1 MNYTIISGTNRGGSN
16 TYKIALLY
24 QQLLKEKEIE
34 AKLLTLENVNPLSEK
49 KEFKK
54 IEDEI
59 LKPTTKYIFI
69 SPEYNGSIPGILKL
83 FIDEADWKTAWR
95 DKKAML
101 VGVST
106 GRAGNLRGM
115 DHLTAILHHMNIHV
129 LPNMLPISQVDK
141 FVDVNNKI
149 TDKGILT
156 AVEKQINQF
165 IAF

>member
-1 MNYTIISGTNRGGSN
+1 MFYTIISGTNRKDSN
-16 TYKIALLY
+16 SHKIARHY
-24 QQLLKEKEIE
+24 QEVLNKKGIE
-34 AKLLTLENVNPLSEK
+34 AKLVTLENVNPLADDG
-49 KEFKK
+49 EFKT
-54 IEDEI
+54 IEKDI
-59 LKPTTKYIFI
+59 LKPTRKYVFV

-83 FIDEADWKTAWR
+83 VIDEADWKTAWR

-115 DHLTAILHHMNIHV
+115 DHLTSILHHMNIHV

-141 FVDVNNKI
+141 FLDGNGQVTDVSLLAAI
-149 TDKGILT
+149 
-156 AVEKQINQF
+156 EKQVDQF

>member
-1 MNYTIISGTNRGGSN
+1 MNYTIISGTNRSGSN
-16 TYKIALLY
+16 TYKIAILY
-24 QQLLKEKEIE
+24 QQLLQRKGID
-34 AKLLTLENVNPLSEK
+34 AKLLTLENINPLSEK

-54 IEDEI
+54 MENEI
-59 LKPTTKYIFI
+59 LKPTGKYIFI

-83 FIDEADWKTAWR
+83 LIDEADWKTAWK

-141 FVDVNNKI
+141 FVDADNHVI
-149 TDKGILT
+149 DKGIL
-156 AVEKQINQF
+156 ASIEKQINQF
-165 IAF
+165 ISF